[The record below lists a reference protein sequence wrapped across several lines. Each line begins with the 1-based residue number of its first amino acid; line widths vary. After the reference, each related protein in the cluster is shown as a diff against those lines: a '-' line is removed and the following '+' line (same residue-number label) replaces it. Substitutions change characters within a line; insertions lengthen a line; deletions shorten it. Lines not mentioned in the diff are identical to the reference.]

1 MTDVARRAGVSHQTV
16 SRVLNEHPSIR
27 PATRERVQ
35 RAIDELGYRRNRAA
49 RALVTRRTLT
59 VGVVASSTPLFGPS
73 STLHGV
79 ERAAH
84 AAGYATILSTAD
96 ADGRDGVLAC
106 VAQLADRGV
115 DGLVVTAPLHEV
127 PDLRQHLPLGL
138 PTVCATG
145 GPVEG
150 LPSVHVD
157 HRAGARAATDL
168 LVGLS
173 HREIRHVG
181 GSPGWSEAAE
191 RERGWRDALVAAGVE
206 PAPVLAGGWSA
217 SEGYA
222 AGLALAE
229 DPAATAVVAANDQ
242 LAIGLLRALRE
253 RGVDVPGRT
262 SVTGFDDV
270 PESGYLSPPLTTVR
284 QDLARVGRE
293 AVHLLLARLA
303 DPVAPADEPP
313 ADEPPAGAPLTG
325 EPPAEEH
332 HVVAPQLVVRASTGP
347 APA

>member
-16 SRVLNEHPSIR
+16 SRVLNGHPSIR
-27 PATRERVQ
+27 PETRERVQ
-35 RAIDELGYRRNRAA
+35 RAIDDMGYRRNRAA

-59 VGVVASSTPLFGPS
+59 IGVVAASAPLFGPA
-73 STLHGV
+73 STLAGV

-96 ADGRDGVLAC
+96 AGSRDGVLAR

-127 PDLRQHLPLGL
+127 PDLLEHLPPGL

-145 GPVEG
+145 GPVDG
-150 LPSVHVD
+150 LASVHVD
-157 HRAGARAATDL
+157 HRAGARAVTEL
-168 LVGLS
+168 LLRLG
-173 HREIRHVG
+173 HREVRHVG
-181 GSPGWSEAAE
+181 GSPGWSEAVE
-191 RERGWRDALVAAGVE
+191 REAGWRDALVAAGLA
-206 PAPVLAGGWSA
+206 PAPVLDGGWSA
-217 SEGYA
+217 AEGYA
-222 AGLALAE
+222 AGLALA
-229 DPAATAVVAANDQ
+229 DVPATAVVAANDQ
-242 LAIGLLRALRE
+242 LALGLLRALRE
-253 RGVDVPGRT
+253 RGVDVPGHV
-262 SVTGFDDV
+262 SVTGFDDA

-303 DPVAPADEPP
+303 GTGDADV
-313 ADEPPAGAPLTG
+313 
-325 EPPAEEH
+325 EH
-332 HVVAPQLVVRASTGP
+332 RVVAPELVVRASTGP